1 VSNNSWNQTL
11 VTLQAAGPTIST
23 GGTTQSSLLNGQA
36 QFTFPA
42 NLLKIG
48 DAFKIAAK
56 GIISCAATTPGA
68 SEFLIVDTTQGVT
81 LFNSGALNLNTAGKT
96 NVPWSLDIDL
106 VCRSI
111 GSGTSATFWG
121 QGTFS
126 SEAIV
131 GAAVNTAGG
140 NGLLNIPVGSLAAS
154 AGFNSSTSF
163 VIDLQF
169 LQSVTTG
176 SITCEQYRLDYLT

>member
-1 VSNNSWNQTL
+1 MSNNSWNQTL
-11 VTLQAAGPTIST
+11 VTLQAAGPTLST
-23 GGTTQSSLLNGQA
+23 GATTQSSLLNGQA

-48 DAFKIAAK
+48 DAFRVKAK
-56 GIISCAATTPGA
+56 GIISNVVTTPGTA
-68 SEFLIVDTTQGVT
+68 LFALVNTTQSVT
-81 LFNSGALNLNTAGKT
+81 LFSSGALNLNVVAKT

-106 VCRSI
+106 VVRSI

-126 SEAIV
+126 SESVV
-131 GAAVNTAGG
+131 GAAANASGG
-140 NGLLNIPVGSLAAS
+140 NGVLNIPVGSLAAS
-154 AGFNSSTSF
+154 AGFNSSSSF

-169 LQSVTTG
+169 LQTVTTG
-176 SITCEQYRLDYLT
+176 SITCEMYELAYLT